1 MKKSIINTVI
11 VISITLL
18 IFGVSTNPSLGTIV
32 NLKSESNIYTTNYGE
47 LVVYFIDVGQ
57 GDAILIQTP
66 ENNFVLIDT
75 GSKKYD
81 DNLVDF
87 IRNLGVTTL
96 QAFVATH
103 PHEDHIG
110 GCVKLFEQFE
120 ILNVYHPGYEMS
132 SQTYQNFIEAAENEF
147 CQIYT
152 DDYLDPGDYIEI
164 SNNYDVECQIL
175 SINKEADNA
184 NDASIVLKLE
194 FNDISFLFTGDIETE
209 VEEYL
214 VDYWDVDIDILKVAH
229 HGSRSSSSDLF
240 LYEATPET
248 SIICVGEDNRY
259 GHPHQEALD
268 RLEYHCQNIYR
279 TDINGDITVTVDREG
294 KDYSVSCEKS
304 VDSPYTPQINGPT
317 YGEEDVEYDYSA
329 YSIDPEGDFIYY
341 YWDWGDGTKEISDPC
356 FSGETCYAYHEWDEG
371 TYIIKVQAID
381 DWGHAS
387 PWAKLS
393 VQMPRT
399 KSKTNILLQNLL
411 ENLQQHFPLLHYL
424 INS

>member
-1 MKKSIINTVI
+1 MKKSIIKTLI
-11 VISITLL
+11 VISLTLL
-18 IFGVSTNPSLGTIV
+18 ILGLSTTPSLGTIV

-81 DNLVDF
+81 DTLVDF

-132 SQTYQNFIEAAENEF
+132 SQIYQDFIEAAENEF

-229 HGSRSSSSDLF
+229 HGSSSSSSDLF

-248 SIICVGEDNRY
+248 AIICVGEDNRY

-329 YSIDPEGDFIYY
+329 YSIDPEGDYIYY
-341 YWDWGDGTKEISDPC
+341 YWDWGDGTQEISDPC

-399 KSKTNILLQNLL
+399 KSKTNILLQNIL